1 MAKTESTSKSIAS
14 LASKAMKDP
23 KSLTEAEI
31 KRLAAS
37 ALTQAP
43 DKKPAA
49 KEAPAAPVAAAPK
62 AAAPVKAAPATKAAA
77 KAPAKKLK
85 TA

>member
-23 KSLTEAEI
+23 KSLNDAEI

-43 DKKPAA
+43 DKAAKAAPKPAA
-49 KEAPAAPVAAAPK
+49 KAAPVN
-62 AAAPVKAAPATKAAA
+62 KAAA
-77 KAPAKKLK
+77 KAPAKAAAKK
-85 TA
+85 A

>member
-1 MAKTESTSKSIAS
+1 MAKSESTSKTIAS

-23 KSLTEAEI
+23 KSLSEAEI

-43 DKKPAA
+43 DKP
-49 KEAPAAPVAAAPK
+49 
-62 AAAPVKAAPATKAAA
+62 KAAPATKAAA
-77 KAPAKKLK
+77 KAPAKAAAKK
-85 TA
+85 APGKA

>member
-1 MAKTESTSKSIAS
+1 MAKSESTSKTIAS

-23 KSLTEAEI
+23 KSLSEAEI

-49 KEAPAAPVAAAPK
+49 KSAPSN
-62 AAAPVKAAPATKAAA
+62 KAAA
-77 KAPAKKLK
+77 KAPAKKAK

>member
-49 KEAPAAPVAAAPK
+49 KEAPAAPVAAPK
-62 AAAPVKAAPATKAAA
+62 AAAPVKAAPATKAAV

>member
-1 MAKTESTSKSIAS
+1 MAKSESTSKTIAS

-23 KSLTEAEI
+23 KSLSEAEI

-49 KEAPAAPVAAAPK
+49 KSALAN
-62 AAAPVKAAPATKAAA
+62 KAAA
-77 KAPAKKLK
+77 KAPAKKAK